1 MFSFVLSPQSKETV
15 YNSSQTEE
23 HIKSTVR
30 LMYPVSLYAGLEL
43 VELVEAS
50 CISQNLIYKKKSPPC
65 PPQFVLKQ
73 GEKISFRCAR
83 FLL

>member
-43 VELVEAS
+43 VEAS
-50 CISQNLIYKKKSPPC
+50 CISQDLIYKKKS